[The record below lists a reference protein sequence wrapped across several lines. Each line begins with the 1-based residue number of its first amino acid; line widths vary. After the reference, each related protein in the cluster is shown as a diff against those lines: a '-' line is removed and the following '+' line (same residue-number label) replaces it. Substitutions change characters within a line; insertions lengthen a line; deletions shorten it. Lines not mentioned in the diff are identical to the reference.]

1 MLTTIKISKEI
12 KLQQYNKNG
21 LKILIN
27 YNRSNGNKKRKRQI
41 IKLNNHQVNLFKFVI
56 DIIKDK

>member
-1 MLTTIKISKEI
+1 MIPTIKISKEI

-27 YNRSNGNKKRKRQI
+27 YNRSNGNREKKRQI
-41 IKLNNHQVNLFKFVI
+41 IKLDNYQVKLLKFVI